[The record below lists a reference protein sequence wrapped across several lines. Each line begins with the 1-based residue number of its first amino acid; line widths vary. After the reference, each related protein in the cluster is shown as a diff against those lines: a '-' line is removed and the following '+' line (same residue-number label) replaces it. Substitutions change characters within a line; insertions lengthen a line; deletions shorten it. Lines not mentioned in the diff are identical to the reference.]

1 MSKSLG
7 NSILLADLLDKYSPE
22 TVKYALLQT
31 NYRGD
36 INIVDNLFPDAD
48 KHMYE
53 FYKVLDEVDKS
64 GLAAEGG
71 NPEIDAEFNK
81 AMDDD
86 FNTAKALADLFG
98 HFKCIKQ
105 KLKAGDASCV
115 ADARQ
120 IRETYGLLGL
130 FRHNPAEFISYYEAK
145 QADASANVLIPEDVK
160 ELAEKRF
167 EAKKAKDWA
176 TADSLRLAISQMGYT
191 IKDSKDGYT
200 IEKA

>member
-1 MSKSLG
+1 LG

-36 INIVDNLFPDAD
+36 INITDNLFPDAD

-64 GLAAEGG
+64 GLKAEGG
-71 NPEIDAEFNK
+71 NAQIDAEFNR

-86 FNTAKALADLFG
+86 FNTAKTLADLFG
-98 HFKCIKQ
+98 LFKTIKA
-105 KLKAGDASCV
+105 KLKAGDASAV
-115 ADARQ
+115 QDARQ
-120 IRETYGLLGL
+120 IRDTYGLLGF

-145 QADASANVLIPEDVK
+145 QADANANVLIPEDVK

-167 EAKKAKDWA
+167 AAKKAKDWP
-176 TADSLRLAISQMGYT
+176 TADALRAEITKLGYVV
-191 IKDSKDGYT
+191 KDSKDGYT